1 MAVLVCNVE
10 STRCPVS
17 WLEQQYQRSQSL
29 ESPYH
34 DHIRVLPQNG
44 AQAFREGHIGFQINL
59 CLPNSFHV
67 ILNGSSTVRMLREV
81 VQLVKASV
89 QRG

>member
-1 MAVLVCNVE
+1 MPRQAGLN
-10 STRCPVS
+10 SNISGLKVS
-17 WLEQQYQRSQSL
+17 NLA
-29 ESPYH
+29 YH

-67 ILNGSSTVRMLREV
+67 ILNRILDGKNVARSV